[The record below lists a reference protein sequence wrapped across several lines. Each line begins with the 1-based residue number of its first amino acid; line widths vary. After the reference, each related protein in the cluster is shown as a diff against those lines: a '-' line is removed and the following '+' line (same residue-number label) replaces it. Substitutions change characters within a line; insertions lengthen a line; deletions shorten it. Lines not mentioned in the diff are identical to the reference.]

1 MPGKSRRGHSS
12 RRKRKKGSRDSLAMV
27 TQRQAVAQTYKPVPQ
42 PKASAPS
49 VSAPTP
55 IAAQTAA
62 RYPYIVTELRRIGI
76 LAGIILAILVMLY
89 LALPLALPWR

>member
-1 MPGKSRRGHSS
+1 MSAKSRRKHSS
-12 RRKRKKGSRDSLAMV
+12 QGKKKKGQRGSSAIVAQQQAM
-27 TQRQAVAQTYKPVPQ
+27 AQTYKPAPQ

-62 RYPYIVTELRRIGI
+62 RYPYIVSELRRIGI
-76 LAGIILAILVMLY
+76 LAGIMLVVLVV
-89 LALPLALPWR
+89 LALVLPY